1 MKVQVTLEFEIQDDS
16 DAGEILQLLK
26 TRIKNFDYQNE
37 FVSSTFITSPEKT
50 ILYKENRL
58 EHLEQAISAFQEL
71 LEPNP
76 SNRCIE
82 ADQLLY
88 QHHKQARDLKKT
100 KQDYSEL
107 ESFYHELNQLKWM
120 GEDEGWDLAIAK
132 VREEIAKKLK
142 QK

>member
-1 MKVQVTLEFEIQDDS
+1 MKIEVTLEFEIPDNS
-16 DAGEILQLLK
+16 DIDVIPKLLRE
-26 TRIKNFDYQNE
+26 RINNFDYQNE
-37 FVSSTFITSPEKT
+37 YISSTFITSPEKT

-71 LEPNP
+71 LESNP

-88 QHHKQARDLKKT
+88 QHHKQSRDLKKT
-100 KQDYSEL
+100 EKDYSEL
-107 ESFYHELNQLKWM
+107 ERFYHELNQLKWM
-120 GEDEGWDLAIAK
+120 GEDEGWDLAITK

-142 QK
+142 H

>member
-1 MKVQVTLEFEIQDDS
+1 MKVQVTLEFEIPDNS
-16 DAGEILQLLK
+16 DIDAIPKLLRE
-26 TRIKNFDYQNE
+26 RINNFDYQNE
-37 FVSSTFITSPEKT
+37 YVSSTFITSPEKT

-71 LEPNP
+71 LESNP

-100 KQDYSEL
+100 EKAYTEL
-107 ESFYHELNQLKWM
+107 ESFYYELNQLKWM

-142 QK
+142 H

>member
-1 MKVQVTLEFEIQDDS
+1 MKVQVTLEFEIQDNS

-71 LEPNP
+71 LESNP

-88 QHHKQARDLKKT
+88 QHNKQARDLKKNQ
-100 KQDYSEL
+100 KDYTEL
-107 ESFYHELNQLKWM
+107 ESFYHELNQLKWI
-120 GEDEGWDLAIAK
+120 GEDEGWDLAISK